1 MPCPLRSS
9 ISVCRYIY
17 PNATRPANCTF
28 YKDVDFR
35 NPDNYCVG
43 ASDAQDCCALCA
55 ATAGCNAFSFV
66 NGSTCATPPH
76 TSHSSL
82 SSAHGVASRGGAAT
96 PHSCWLKPSAIDST
110 HSPGVV
116 GGTCGPLP
124 MGPIQI
130 DYLYGDN
137 ATAAAALAKTSDVA
151 VVVVA
156 TTSHENADR
165 DSLSLPPWQD
175 ALVAAVAAVNTRTI
189 VVARCPGA
197 CLMPWSASVPSL
209 LFQLMPGQ
217 EAGHVLASALFGRVN
232 PSGKLPLSFPLS
244 DTSTWLGNVPNAQWP
259 GIDVGKGYRDV
270 NYTEGLLVG
279 YRWYDAIKT
288 DPLFPF
294 GHGLSYTS
302 FKYSNLTIT
311 GSVSATSNVTISVT
325 VTNSGRIAGAEVVQ
339 LYIGYPEA
347 AGEPPKSLRD
357 FAKVPLTPGQQ
368 TTVTFQLGQQH
379 VSVWDTA
386 ANGWQVVGGTFTA
399 FVGSSSRDI
408 RASGTFAVVT

>member
-1 MPCPLRSS
+1 
-9 ISVCRYIY
+9 
-17 PNATRPANCTF
+17 
-28 YKDVDFR
+28 
-35 NPDNYCVG
+35 
-43 ASDAQDCCALCA
+43 
-55 ATAGCNAFSFV
+55 
-66 NGSTCATPPH
+66 
-76 TSHSSL
+76 
-82 SSAHGVASRGGAAT
+82 
-96 PHSCWLKPSAIDST
+96 
-110 HSPGVV
+110 
-116 GGTCGPLP
+116 